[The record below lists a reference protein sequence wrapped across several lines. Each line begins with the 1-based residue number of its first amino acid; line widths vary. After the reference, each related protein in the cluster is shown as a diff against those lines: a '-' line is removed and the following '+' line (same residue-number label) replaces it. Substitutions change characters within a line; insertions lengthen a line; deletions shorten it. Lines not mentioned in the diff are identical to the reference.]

1 MSSATTESDE
11 DINPFSA
18 FNNTAD
24 VYAFMYSEYGAD
36 GLRELLAVLL
46 EMKQAMMTMEGL
58 ERDALD
64 LHSLGLNAAASI
76 VEEVAKDAP
85 SGEACPFDEA
95 IDPANWRDWNR
106 RHKQDFT
113 GFYLDDGRG

>member
-1 MSSATTESDE
+1 
-11 DINPFSA
+11 
-18 FNNTAD
+18 
-24 VYAFMYSEYGAD
+24 
-36 GLRELLAVLL
+36 LLAVLL

-95 IDPANWRDWNR
+95 IDPANARDWDR
-106 RHKQDFT
+106 RH
-113 GFYLDDGRG
+113 RGVFKGYRITEDTE